1 MSTVPE
7 GHSICRYCRMAHPM
21 SSPTCPS
28 CGAPLDVRQAV
39 TRSGWLEQPPI
50 RDMARIQ
57 FGQSRVQIE
66 GAYVPVA
73 DFALSGQEW
82 IYFSHH
88 ALLWTDPAVQL
99 TGSSLA
105 GGLRRMLA
113 GGTPALVLVVQPP
126 AKLDPSGRTAAL
138 LRREYRRVARAGGA
152 SIYRSKSHRK
162 ASATNS
168 PSTAT

>member
-1 MSTVPE
+1 MSTTTRSERPMSTVPE

-39 TRSGWLEQPPI
+39 TRSGWIEQPPI

-73 DFALSGQEW
+73 DFALSSQEW

-88 ALLWTDPAVQL
+88 ALLRTDPAVQL
-99 TGSSLA
+99 TGSSPA
-105 GGLRRMLA
+105 RGLRRVLPRPPLVMIAEA
-113 GGTPALVLVVQPP
+113 GPRDHTV
-126 AKLDPSGRTAAL
+126 S
-138 LRREYRRVARAGGA
+138 REQC
-152 SIYRSKSHRK
+152 S
-162 ASATNS
+162 
-168 PSTAT
+168 